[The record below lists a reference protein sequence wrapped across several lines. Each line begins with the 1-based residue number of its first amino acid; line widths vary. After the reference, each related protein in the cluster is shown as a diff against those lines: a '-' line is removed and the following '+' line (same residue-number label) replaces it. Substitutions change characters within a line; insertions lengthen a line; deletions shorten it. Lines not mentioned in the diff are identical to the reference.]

1 MFRLVICLGK
11 ESILQVRLVNP
22 DEVSIVYSGNVRVL
36 VFQQN
41 NYISGVLQTWFRS
54 QRTTVTQLIAILLA
68 SCFSVRL
75 LLEACK

>member
-1 MFRLVICLGK
+1 MFGK
-11 ESILQVRLVNP
+11 GIYFAGKTSKAWR
-22 DEVSIVYSGNVRVL
+22 DEYNLFKDFFVL

-54 QRTTVTQLIAILLA
+54 QRTTVTQLVAILLA